1 MTESSNNELEN
12 DLLAPENFSM
22 VEDGVY
28 RSAFP
33 RSKNISFLR
42 RLGLKSV
49 VALIPEDYPTILT
62 MFYKQCGIKLISV
75 GFDGNKWPFKEI
87 DDLIFYKALR
97 DICNPKNRPLLV
109 HCNKGKHRTGSII
122 GCLRRLRGW
131 SISST
136 VHEYIVFAS
145 PKARLEDQMY
155 IEAFNI
161 DDFHDFCAKNTN
173 NDKNDEDTDDI
184 KEIKFVEE
192 KVEDDIEED
201 EVEQKPNQ
209 KTVINLFN
217 M

>member
-1 MTESSNNELEN
+1 MTENNHDN

-33 RSKNISFLR
+33 RSKNILFLR

-49 VALIPEDYPTILT
+49 VALIPEDYPTVLT
-62 MFYKQCGIKLISV
+62 TFYKQCGIKLISV
-75 GFDGNKWPFKEI
+75 GFDGNKWPFKDI
-87 DDLIFYKALR
+87 DDMMFYKALR
-97 DICNPKNRPLLV
+97 DICNPLNRPLLV

-122 GCLRRLRGW
+122 GCLRRLKGW

-155 IEAFNI
+155 IEVFDI
-161 DDFHDFCAKNTN
+161 DSFRDFCSKAKDDKTDEEIN
-173 NDKNDEDTDDI
+173 NKD
-184 KEIKFVEE
+184 IKFVEE
-192 KVEDDIEED
+192 KLEEIEEG
-201 EVEQKPNQ
+201 EEEMGSLKLSAKPVVNF
-209 KTVINLFN
+209 FN

>member
-1 MTESSNNELEN
+1 MTENSSDN

-22 VEDGVY
+22 VEEGVY

-49 VALIPEDYPTILT
+49 VALIPEDYPTVLT
-62 MFYKQCGIKLISV
+62 TFYKQCGIKLISV

-122 GCLRRLRGW
+122 GCLRRLGGW

-136 VHEYIVFAS
+136 VHEYVVFAS

-155 IEAFNI
+155 IEAFDENE
-161 DDFHDFCAKNTN
+161 FCEFCVKHTN
-173 NDKNDEDTDDI
+173 DGSDEDSDVN
-184 KEIKFVEE
+184 KESKYVEE
-192 KVEDDIEED
+192 KVEDDADED
-201 EVEQKPNQ
+201 DVLEKPLQ